1 MLRGEIWLVTLDPTV
16 GAEIGKTR
24 PAVIISDDGIGIL
37 PLKVTVPITVWQ
49 DRYINRDWMVR
60 IEPSAE
66 NNLTKTSAVDTFQ
79 VRSLSQQRFVNQIG
93 TLPETT
99 MEEISAALAI
109 VLNIN

>member
-24 PAVIISDDGIGIL
+24 PAVIISDDGVRIL
-37 PLKVTVPITVWQ
+37 PLKVAVPITVWQ
-49 DRYINRDWMVR
+49 NRYINRDWMVQ

-66 NNLTKTSAVDTFQ
+66 NNLTKTSAADTFQ
-79 VRSLSQQRFVNQIG
+79 VRSLSQERFIRQIG
-93 TLPETT
+93 TLSETT
-99 MEEISAALAI
+99 MEEITAALAT